1 MSEGTNYN
9 QHNEVKYERILR
21 KQCKSLENMY
31 TSYKYRPYHCAQA
44 SKYVGTSNNKKWLGE
59 LKKHLRIASRR
70 KPYFNIVIS
79 LLNISDG
86 NELISNDIYGID
98 HQLIT
103 NMLGDVVTDPIER
116 RLRVWEVRDTL
127 EKIACSFG
135 FDELAEE
142 VYRNC
147 KDHDDVKKLMDMQV
161 YYDEEDGIM
170 NFDFVYQW
178 YIVNI
183 FQIGSEPN
191 HPKLVKFDRLIS
203 GEVAEEYYKKEGVT
217 PDSFKR
223 VMGEYFGQFKEL
235 MEDEYVREACILKL
249 SGAIALQNMDE
260 VATKEYN
267 RKISKEANKIINEKR
282 MADLDGLWK

>member
-9 QHNEVKYERILR
+9 QHNEVKYARILGM
-21 KQCKSLENMY
+21 QSDSLED
-31 TSYKYRPYHCAQA
+31 KYEEFEYDPNQYQEV
-44 SKYVGTSNNKKWLGE
+44 SKYHRRLDTRRWLE
-59 LKKHLRIASRR
+59 SLKIHLREVGRHE
-70 KPYFNIVIS
+70 PYFNIVRS

-86 NELISNDIYGID
+86 NELISNDIYGLD

-116 RLRVWEVRDTL
+116 RLRVWMVKNTL
-127 EKIACSFG
+127 QEIAYSFG
-135 FDELAEE
+135 FDELAGE

-147 KDHDDVKKLMDMQV
+147 KDHDDVKKLMDTQV
-161 YYDEEDGIM
+161 YYDEEDGVM
-170 NFDFVYQW
+170 NLDFVYQW
-178 YIVNI
+178 YIVNR

-217 PDSFKR
+217 PDSFKH